1 MAALE
6 DYALLGDRRT
16 AALVSRAG
24 SIDWWCAPRFDAP
37 ACFAALLGTP
47 EHGRFSIAPT
57 DGRTRTSRRYRPGT
71 MVLETEHE
79 TTSGVAR
86 VVDCLAL
93 GHARP
98 LLVRVVE
105 GLDVQVDMAVE
116 LVVRF
121 DYGSIVPWVHHV
133 HDRWRAIAGPDGL
146 ELCTPLHIHGRGQT
160 SAGRDGYARM
170 DGWMPALRR
179 LLSGTPSSSWMP
191 RSSGFWLSKSR

>member
-1 MAALE
+1 VAALE
-6 DYALLGDRRT
+6 DYAILGDRRT

-24 SIDWWCAPRFDAP
+24 SVDWWCVPRFDAP
-37 ACFAALLGTP
+37 ACFAALVGTP

-57 DGRTRTSRRYRPGT
+57 DGGARTSRRYRPDT

-79 TTSGVAR
+79 TTSGRVR

-93 GHARP
+93 GHSRP

-105 GLDVQVDMAVE
+105 GLDGQVDMAAE

-133 HDRWRAIAGPDGL
+133 HDRWRAIGGPDGVIDERAL
-146 ELCTPLHIHGRGQT
+146 PQFVKRQRRIHAARTIKVAVHQT
-160 SAGRDGYARM
+160 VEDMADVEPAG
-170 DGWMPALRR
+170 PA
-179 LLSGTPSSSWMP
+179 SSSATAADQ
-191 RSSGFWLSKSR
+191 RA